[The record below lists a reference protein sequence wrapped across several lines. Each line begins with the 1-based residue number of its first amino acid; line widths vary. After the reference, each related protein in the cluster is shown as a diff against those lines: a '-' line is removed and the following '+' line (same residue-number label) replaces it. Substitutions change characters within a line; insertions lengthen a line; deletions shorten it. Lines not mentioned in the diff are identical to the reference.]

1 MRLAPDRSKA
11 RFAILMAHR
20 SAAQSSRSLEYRAR
34 VYVLAVGCAWTSV
47 LLLRSSCPRFPNGLA
62 NSSGLVGCYMTGHH
76 GMFATIELPPN
87 SPLYPGMHRT
97 SALQSRQYFRC
108 PRDTPYVRHDLTLA
122 EAESPR
128 PSLRDPQ
135 GKLLLG
141 DDIVENWRA
150 RIGRTTV
157 RMRALY
163 DTHAAA
169 ERRLVFDASSHDG
182 WGIDCRGSSIG
193 TMTRRMPAWQRQ
205 KSTFGSCSIIS
216 AKPPAA
222 SRRPFP

>member
-1 MRLAPDRSKA
+1 MPCKMLPPTRTQRTRHRRASRRMRLAPDRSKA

-108 PRDTPYVRHDLTLA
+108 
-122 EAESPR
+122 
-128 PSLRDPQ
+128 LRDPQ

-169 ERRLVFDASSHDG
+169 ESRLVFDASSHDG